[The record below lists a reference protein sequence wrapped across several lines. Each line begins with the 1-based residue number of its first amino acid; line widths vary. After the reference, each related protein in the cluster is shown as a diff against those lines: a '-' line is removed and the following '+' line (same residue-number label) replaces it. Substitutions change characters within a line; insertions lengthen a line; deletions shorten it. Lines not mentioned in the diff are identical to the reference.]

1 MNEHSVMRF
10 KSIALYD
17 IFDCAAWLIGKVV
30 KGKLWPMIVL
40 EWVLEIAFWG
50 TDELED
56 RQNVIFASKL
66 KYFISFSYHF
76 NFCVS
81 YSSEL

>member
-40 EWVLEIAFWG
+40 EWVLEIAF
-50 TDELED
+50 
-56 RQNVIFASKL
+56 
-66 KYFISFSYHF
+66 
-76 NFCVS
+76 
-81 YSSEL
+81 